1 MHILITDSGVGGLSV
16 CAYAERFFRT
26 HGFEEPVRLTYVN
39 ASPEN
44 DFGYNSMGS
53 MQEKLEHF
61 DHFLHIVTDRYAPD
75 FIYIACNTL
84 SVLLQETQF
93 FKNEHVPV
101 RGIVETG
108 VNRLFRDLNRSLEGV
123 AMIFGTATTIEAQT
137 YPNMLKNLGIPE
149 TRIVSQACPGL
160 ADTISEDRGGSKA
173 SAEIKKCVLAAI
185 ERLEVP
191 ATSCLTF
198 LACTHY
204 GYRKELFSA
213 ALNEAGMQTEI
224 LNPNEFVI
232 DDLFGSNRGDLGDHG
247 EPCDID
253 VEFVTR
259 YRIPETALETIT
271 LFLGDISPRTV
282 HAFQNFTHAPDL
294 F

>member
-84 SVLLQETQF
+84 SVLLPDTQF
-93 FKNEHVPV
+93 FMTERVRV

-108 VNRLFRDLNRSLEGV
+108 VNRLVRDLNRSLEGV

-137 YPNMLKNLGIPE
+137 YPNMLKNRGILE
-149 TRIVSQACPGL
+149 ARIVSQACPGL

-173 SAEIKKCVLAAI
+173 SAEIKQYVRAAI
-185 ERLEVP
+185 EKLELP

-213 ALNEAGMQTEI
+213 ALNEAGMPSEI

-232 DDLFGSNRGDLGDHG
+232 DDLFGAARGNLRDHG
-247 EPCDID
+247 EECDID

-271 LFLGDISPRTV
+271 FFLGDISPRTV
-282 HAFQNFTHAPDL
+282 HAFQNFTHAPGL

>member
-26 HGFEEPVRLTYVN
+26 HEFEEPIRLTYVN

-53 MQEKLEHF
+53 TQEKLENF
-61 DHFLHIVTDRYAPD
+61 DRFLHIVTDRYAPD
-75 FIYIACNTL
+75 VIYIACNTL
-84 SVLLQETQF
+84 SVLLQDTQF
-93 FKNEHVPV
+93 FKNDRASV

-108 VNRLFRDLNRSLEGV
+108 VNRLLRDLNRSPECV
-123 AMIFGTATTIEAQT
+123 AMIFGTVTTIEAQT
-137 YPNMLKNLGIPE
+137 YPNMLKNSGILE

-160 ADTISEDRGGSKA
+160 ADTISEDRRGSKA
-173 SAEIKKCVLAAI
+173 SAEIKKYVRSAI
-185 ERLEVP
+185 ERLKVP

-213 ALNEAGMQTEI
+213 AFEEAGMPTEV
-224 LNPNEFVI
+224 LNPNEFVV
-232 DDLFGSNRGDLGDHG
+232 DDLFGSAGGNLLGPG
-247 EPCDID
+247 EENDID

-271 LFLGDISPRTV
+271 FFLSDISPRTV
-282 HAFQNFTHAPDL
+282 RAFQGYTHAPDL

>member
-26 HGFEEPVRLTYVN
+26 HGFEEPIRLTYVN
-39 ASPEN
+39 ASREN

-53 MQEKLEHF
+53 TQEKLENF
-61 DHFLHIVTDRYAPD
+61 DRFLHIVTDRYAPD
-75 FIYIACNTL
+75 VIYIACNTL
-84 SVLLQETQF
+84 SVLLQDTQF
-93 FKNEHVPV
+93 FKNENVPV

-108 VNRLFRDLNRSLEGV
+108 VNRLLRDLNRSPECV
-123 AMIFGTATTIEAQT
+123 AMIFGTVTTIEAQT
-137 YPNMLKNLGIPE
+137 YPNMLKNSGILE

-160 ADTISEDRGGSKA
+160 ADTISEDRRGSKA
-173 SAEIKKCVLAAI
+173 SAEIKKYVRAAI
-185 ERLEVP
+185 ERLEVR

-213 ALNEAGMQTEI
+213 AMNEAGMQTEI

-232 DDLFGSNRGDLGDHG
+232 DDLIESARGNLRGHG
-247 EPCDID
+247 ENTDID

-271 LFLGDISPRTV
+271 FFLDDISPRTV
-282 HAFQNFTHAPDL
+282 HAFQDFTHEPDL

>member
-26 HGFEEPVRLTYVN
+26 HGFEEPIRLTYVN
-39 ASPEN
+39 ASREN

-53 MQEKLEHF
+53 TQEKLENF
-61 DHFLHIVTDRYAPD
+61 DRFLHIVTDRYAPD
-75 FIYIACNTL
+75 VIYIACNTL
-84 SVLLQETQF
+84 SVLLQDTQF
-93 FKNEHVPV
+93 FKNENVPV

-108 VNRLFRDLNRSLEGV
+108 VNRLLRDLNRSPECV
-123 AMIFGTATTIEAQT
+123 AMIFGTVTTIEAQT
-137 YPNMLKNLGIPE
+137 YPNMLKNSGILE
-149 TRIVSQACPGL
+149 TRI
-160 ADTISEDRGGSKA
+160 GGSKA
-173 SAEIKKCVLAAI
+173 SAEIKKYVRAAI
-185 ERLEVP
+185 ERLEVR

-213 ALNEAGMQTEI
+213 AMNEAGMQTEI

-232 DDLFGSNRGDLGDHG
+232 DDLIESARGNLRGHG
-247 EPCDID
+247 ENTDID

-271 LFLGDISPRTV
+271 FFLDDISPRTV
-282 HAFQNFTHAPDL
+282 HAFQDFTHEPDL

>member
-1 MHILITDSGVGGLSV
+1 MHVLITDSGVGGLSV
-16 CAYAERFFRT
+16 CAYAERFLRT
-26 HGFEEPVRLTYVN
+26 HVLEEPVRLTYVN

-53 MQEKLEHF
+53 TQEKLEHF
-61 DHFLHIVTDRYAPD
+61 DRFLHIVTDKYAPD
-75 FIYIACNTL
+75 LIYIACNTL
-84 SVLLQETQF
+84 SVLLQDTQF
-93 FKNEHVPV
+93 FKNERVPV

-108 VNRLFRDLNRSLEGV
+108 VNRLLRDLNRSPECV
-123 AMIFGTATTIEAQT
+123 AMIFGTVTTVEAQT
-137 YPNMLKNLGIPE
+137 YPNILKNSGILEP
-149 TRIVSQACPGL
+149 RIVSQACPGL
-160 ADTISEDRGGSKA
+160 ADTISEDRRGSQA
-173 SAEIKKCVLAAI
+173 RAGIKKYVCSAI

-204 GYRKELFSA
+204 GYRKGYFSVA
-213 ALNEAGMQTEI
+213 FEEAGMQTEI
-224 LNPNEFVI
+224 LNPNEFVV
-232 DDLFGSNRGDLGDHG
+232 DDLFGSAGGNILGAG
-247 EPCDID
+247 EENDTD

-271 LFLGDISPRTV
+271 FFLGDISPRTV
-282 HAFQNFTHAPDL
+282 HAFQDFTHAPDL